1 MSNNNTLSH
10 DSNVPWGDYLDDYSM
25 QEKVKR
31 IQNIRD
37 PDARRMAKIMH
48 ENEERERIKRRK
60 REEEERLA
68 RERHDVQI
76 EPPPGQ
82 SSAPPPGQSSAP
94 PSSAPPAAPPNGG
107 GVRVNRNKRP
117 RVRFATSLLSSSPP
131 SVLVGVDP
139 PVVVPA
145 IPLDNPAPP
154 PPLPPSAKQTS
165 LELYDS
171 DPWFWLHIPSQIPG
185 TPGIKRRVFVLGDH
199 SNRYNDWTIGLQLH
213 ALTPYSLDQDSGL
226 RIPYPPRLRDSPPNA
241 RRIPT
246 LYDPLYSAFRVD
258 WIDPSVN
265 QSNTPWKYYETGSDY
280 LSHICEQAEL
290 KDMEFAR
297 NMQGLLGV
305 NAAYTWACLQ
315 PDFDPSDRHSMLNLY
330 IHSKIQSTLVNV
342 DLTTVDPPD
351 VAHEMIRQY
360 KTFNQEWAKL
370 HYKNITPVITS
381 HCETLVE
388 KCIQAIPPRLHWMP
402 RIYLARTLWRCED
415 TRTPWQQALYWHI
428 TDTEQN
434 RGGRNPSYKQMN
446 NSLNHYAQSYYA
458 LIRSINQ
465 ANWDVMIPEN
475 NVVLQVTRIHTIDWH
490 SIVGQLPYVHK
501 KFQSMR
507 SYNAMEY
514 GAQAQRMQGVGGSR
528 WRFAPG
534 EGQPGNG
541 NGGDGDDGSD
551 DHDDSD

>member
-1 MSNNNTLSH
+1 MSNNTLSH

-25 QEKVKR
+25 QEKVKK

-48 ENEERERIKRRK
+48 ENEERERIKRRR

-68 RERHDVQI
+68 RERHDIQV
-76 EPPPGQ
+76 EPVPDQ
-82 SSAPPPGQSSAP
+82 SSVSPAAPLPV
-94 PSSAPPAAPPNGG
+94 PPAAPPNGG

-117 RVRFATSLLSSSPP
+117 RVRFASSLSSPP
-131 SVLVGVDP
+131 SVLVGADP

-145 IPLDNPAPP
+145 IPLNNPGP
-154 PPLPPSAKQTS
+154 PPLPPLPAKQTG

-171 DPWFWLHIPSQIPG
+171 DPWFWLYIPSQHQG
-185 TPGIKRRVFVLGDH
+185 TPGMKQRVFVLGNH
-199 SNRYNDWTIGLQLH
+199 SDRYNDWRTGLQLH

-226 RIPYPPRLRDSPPNA
+226 RIPYPPRLREVPPNA

-246 LYDPLYSAFRVD
+246 LYDPHYSAFLVD
-258 WIDPSVN
+258 WIDSSVN
-265 QSNTPWKYYETGSDY
+265 QTNTPLKFYETGSDY

-305 NAAYTWACLQ
+305 NSAYTWACLQ

-388 KCIQAIPPRLHWMP
+388 KCIQAIPPRLHWLP

-428 TDTEQN
+428 TDSEQN

-465 ANWDVMIPEN
+465 ANWDVMIPAD
-475 NVVLQVTRIHTIDWH
+475 NVVRMVTRILTIDWH

-534 EGQPGNG
+534 EGQVG
-541 NGGDGDDGSD
+541 NGGDGGGDDNNGDSDNDDGSV
-551 DHDDSD
+551 